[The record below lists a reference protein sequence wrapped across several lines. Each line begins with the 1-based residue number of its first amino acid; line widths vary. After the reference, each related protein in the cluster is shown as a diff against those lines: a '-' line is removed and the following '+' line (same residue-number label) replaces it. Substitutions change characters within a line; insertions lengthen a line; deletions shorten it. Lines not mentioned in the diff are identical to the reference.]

1 MDKFKSAEE
10 ILDFAIE
17 AEQHAAD
24 FYNKL
29 AKDSTNPAM
38 KQSFHD
44 FAKEEMGHKG
54 KLIKIKKRGV
64 NDFSNEEV
72 TDLRIS
78 DYLVDMT
85 IRDDMSYQDALIIA
99 MKREKSAY
107 NLYSQLVTRTDNLE
121 LKKVF
126 TSLANE
132 EAKHKLRFEVEYDE
146 QFYKEN

>member
-1 MDKFKSAEE
+1 MDKFTSAEE

-17 AEQHAAD
+17 AEQDAAD
-24 FYNKL
+24 FYKKL
-29 AKDSTNPAM
+29 AKDSISPAM
-38 KQSFHD
+38 KESFHE

-54 KLIKIKKRGV
+54 KLLKLKKKGINEFSTEAV
-64 NDFSNEEV
+64 ND
-72 TDLRIS
+72 LKIS
-78 DYLVDMT
+78 DYLVDLT
-85 IRDDMSYQDALIIA
+85 IRDDMSYKEALIIA

-107 NLYSQLVTRTDNLE
+107 NLYSQLAAKTDNSD

-146 QFYKEN
+146 QYYKEN

>member
-17 AEQHAAD
+17 AEQGAAD
-24 FYNKL
+24 FYKKL
-29 AKDSTNPAM
+29 AGDSTNQGM
-38 KQSFHD
+38 KETFLQYS
-44 FAKEEMGHKG
+44 KEEMGHKG
-54 KLIKIKKRGV
+54 KLQKIKKQGV
-64 NDFSNEEV
+64 EKFKTEEV
-72 TDLRIS
+72 VDLKIS

-85 IRDDMSYQDALIIA
+85 VRDDMTYREALIIA

-107 NLYSQLVTRTDNLE
+107 NLYRQLATKTDDSDLIN
-121 LKKVF
+121 VF

-146 QFYKEN
+146 YVLKEN